1 MLISSCFLMLAS
13 QTVEPNRP
21 PVELPVV
28 DPASGRA
35 DHCEVAVNDQ
45 RDFLVVWQTEYDPI
59 GAPGQLRVEGI
70 YGAYDPVEENW
81 ELSQPVI
88 LGEPLHAEDRCHKAD
103 VIAIDSNDFAVT
115 WARLDHHGPDRVEAV
130 LVRDAEPGS
139 PDPVIVRPALG
150 QGYIVDDGLEGEPL
164 GILPELVWTELMGD
178 DEFAI
183 VYNNVTADDPGPPHH
198 IEGEIRWA
206 HVKPN
211 GASWSAQAEVLV
223 PSIPIDGVMAD
234 TLQGSRGVVDALFIE
249 GDRFCLAWE
258 QAEYVSGSK
267 YRSSVQLRLCDY
279 KQVGPPSVLRSYSF
293 QAGVGEFARLI
304 RRPKLMRSPLED
316 GPEIAVACF
325 DVRIGQEQGTY
336 TWSPGILA
344 WEVNLETGDLFAL
357 PVPILGE
364 QSRLLPVPVTTL
376 DTRALFF
383 SWYQPGHPVQQL
395 GEIHWSRSDLGQKPG
410 EALSTIHG
418 RSPSVALHE
427 STTRLDTLVI
437 ASQVRFSIREE
448 SRIQVSVRLGD
459 F

>member
-1 MLISSCFLMLAS
+1 MLGLLSLLLLAS
-13 QTVEPNRP
+13 QTIEPNRR

-45 RDFLVVWQTEYDPI
+45 RDFLVVWQSEYDPV
-59 GAPGQLRVEGI
+59 GAPGQLRAEGI

-81 ELSQPVI
+81 ELSQPIV
-88 LGEPLHAEDRCHKAD
+88 LGAPLTATERCHKPD

-115 WARLDHHGPDRVEAV
+115 WARLDTAGLDRVEAV
-130 LVRDAEPGS
+130 LVRDASPGS
-139 PDPVIVRPALG
+139 ADPVVVRPAIG
-150 QGYIVDDGLEGEPL
+150 EGYVVDDGLVGEPL

-183 VYNNVTADDPGPPHH
+183 VYNQVTEDDPGPPHH

-211 GASWSAQAEVLV
+211 GQAWSAQAEVLV
-223 PSIPIDGVMAD
+223 SNIPIDGIMAD
-234 TLQGSRGVVDALFIE
+234 TVQGSRGVVDALFIE

-279 KQVGPPSVLRSYSF
+279 KLTGPPAVLKSFSF
-293 QAGVGEFARLI
+293 QAGVGELAKLI

-316 GPEIAVACF
+316 GPEIALACF
-325 DVRIGQEQGTY
+325 DVRIGMEQGKPI
-336 TWSPGILA
+336 WAPGIVA
-344 WEVNLETGDLFAL
+344 WELNLETGEIRAL
-357 PVPILGE
+357 PIPVLNE
-364 QSRLLPVPVTTL
+364 KSRLLPVPLTTL

-383 SWYQPGHPVQQL
+383 SWYEPGHPVQQL
-395 GEIHWSRSDLGQKPG
+395 GEIYWSRSDLGLNPG

-418 RSPSVALHE
+418 RSPAVALLE
-427 STTRLDTLVI
+427 STTRLDTLAI
-437 ASQVRFSIREE
+437 ASQVRLSIQEE
-448 SRIQVSVRLGD
+448 FRIQLSVRLGD